1 MSSDNTMTIK
11 FTKKTDSGLD
21 LTYMVDFNDT
31 TAAPTRHANV
41 VTVEVNLTGPPIT
54 VNGDAGQ
61 SLNGRPLVGKD
72 GTSGNAVADEGT
84 YAKGQFY
91 VDNTDEYGLWV
102 YI

>member
-1 MSSDNTMTIK
+1 
-11 FTKKTDSGLD
+11 
-21 LTYMVDFNDT
+21 MVDFNDT